1 MRPNATRL
9 TLWLAICF
17 GAHAAEPAC
26 PWLNAAT
33 AAGVLEGPVQT
44 AVTKNGEDATC
55 EFSRRDSGGKLR
67 IEVVSVGASR
77 DELAAYKAQCIAP
90 VVPLKAIGNEALA
103 CSVDTRNGE
112 AAEQVVGRVRK
123 QAFLVRVSSTA
134 SGFQRQALR
143 EKAEKVAEQV
153 AGNLF

>member
-1 MRPNATRL
+1 MRPNAARL
-9 TLWLAICF
+9 TLWLAICAA
-17 GAHAAEPAC
+17 AHAAEPAC

-33 AAGVLEGPVQT
+33 AAGVLEGPVRT
-44 AVTKNGEDATC
+44 TVTRNGEDATC
-55 EFSRRDSGGKLR
+55 EFSRRDSGGRLR
-67 IEVVSVGASR
+67 IEVVSIGASR
-77 DELAAYKAQCIAP
+77 EELAVYKAQCLAP
-90 VVPLKAIGNEALA
+90 VVPLKSIGNEALA

-123 QAFLVRVSSTA
+123 QAFLVRVSSNA
-134 SGFQRQALR
+134 SGFPRQALR